1 MKKIITLFL
10 FIIYFG
16 GFSQHKVAE
25 KILEINNS
33 NTKYQHFSIFNVAIN
48 PNNLNEVVEKAT
60 FSSLKLS
67 ENNIIVANKPEFLAL
82 EIPYNNQIIEIQ
94 LYKVDIFAENFH
106 IDSDI
111 SKNIAYQK
119 GVYYRGIIK
128 DDYTSVVS
136 FNFFK
141 DECNGIISSRLY
153 DNLVVG
159 KLVKPNNVLDYIIYK
174 DSDLKV
180 LNNFKCNTKEISS
193 EKAPKQN
200 RNQSS
205 PQSTR
210 CVTFYFEIDNAL
222 YLANNSDVT
231 TTTNWMTSVFNN
243 VQTLFNND
251 GITVGLKSLFIWQNP
266 DIYQTFNFFT
276 SFDYLFKFHE
286 IRPVF
291 DGDLGQLVGIDNGN
305 LGGVAVTIN
314 GLCGNNNYSYSD
326 VNFQYATVPTYSW
339 TLEVVTHEFGH
350 LMDSP
355 HTHACL
361 WNGNNTAID
370 GCGPQASSS
379 YAEGTCDPGPLPSD
393 TGQEGT
399 IMSYC
404 HLVVGEAINFSYG
417 FGPQPAARMLNTIN
431 NSSCLSTDCVNTCTN
446 KIISTTVSDISS
458 TSATLTWVEQGGG
471 QTSEVAIYPL
481 SATNGTFT
489 SPTANSFTANNLL
502 ANTYYKAVVR
512 RICSAGLVGPEITQI
527 FVTDGDYC
535 EGIELTDS
543 GGTTGDYLDFES
555 ITRVIIPANPF
566 AKAKI
571 TFSFFDIELDYDYL
585 QIFNGR
591 DTTFPEISGT
601 PFGYTGNTLPPAFES
616 TASDGALTLKFVADG
631 GVIMAGY
638 VASITCNTLGNN
650 FFEQPIDFSYSP
662 NPTNGIVNI
671 TSKTEI
677 AEVALYNVAGQ
688 LLYFNKLNDVNTK
701 IDLTSFAVGTYFVKM
716 KINEREVN
724 FKISKF

>member
-1 MKKIITLFL
+1 MKKITTLFL

-16 GFSQHKVAE
+16 GFSQQKVAE

-33 NTKYQHFSIFNVAIN
+33 NAKYQHFSIFNVSIN
-48 PNNLNEVVEKAT
+48 PNNINEVVEKAT

-67 ENNIIVANKPEFLAL
+67 ENNIIVATQPEFLEL

-106 IDSDI
+106 VDSDV
-111 SKNIAYQK
+111 SKNISYQK
-119 GVYYRGIIK
+119 GVYYRGIVK
-128 DDYTSVVS
+128 GDYTSVVS

-141 DECNGIISSRLY
+141 DECNGIISSDLY

-159 KLVKPNNVLDYIIYK
+159 KLVSPNNVLDYIIYK

-180 LNNFKCNTKEISS
+180 LNNFKCKTKETSS
-193 EKAPKQN
+193 EKVPKQN
-200 RNQSS
+200 RNQSI

-210 CVTFYFEIDNAL
+210 CVTFYFEIDNDL
-222 YLANNSDVT
+222 YVANNSNVT

-266 DIYQTFNFFT
+266 DIYETFNF
-276 SFDYLFKFHE
+276 SSSSDYLYKFHE

-291 DGDLGQLVGIDNGN
+291 DGDLGQLVSIDSGG

-314 GLCGNNNYSYSD
+314 GLCGNNNFSYSD
-326 VNFQYATVPTYSW
+326 INFQYSTVPTYSW
-339 TLEVVTHEFGH
+339 TIEVITHEFGH
-350 LMDSP
+350 LMGSP

-370 GCGPQASSS
+370 GCAPTANSS
-379 YAEGTCDPGPLPSD
+379 YAEGTCPTGPVPS
-393 TGQEGT
+393 GSVKGT

-404 HLVVGEAINFSYG
+404 HLVGGVGIRFSNG
-417 FGPQPAARMLNTIN
+417 FGPQPAARVLNAV
-431 NSSCLSTDCVNTCTN
+431 NSGTCLSTDCVNTCTN
-446 KIISTTVSDISS
+446 KILSSAVSGVSS
-458 TSATLTWVEQGGG
+458 TSATVTWVEQGGT

-481 SATNGTFT
+481 SATTGTFVASST
-489 SPTANSFTANNLL
+489 NSFTANNLL

-512 RICSAGLVGPEITQI
+512 RLCSAGLVGPEITQI

-535 EGIELTDS
+535 EGISLTDS

-638 VASITCNTLGNN
+638 VASISCNTLGNN

-677 AEVALYNVAGQ
+677 SEVALYNVAGQ
-688 LLYFNKLNDVNTK
+688 LLYFNKLNDLNTK

-724 FKISKF
+724 FKVSKF